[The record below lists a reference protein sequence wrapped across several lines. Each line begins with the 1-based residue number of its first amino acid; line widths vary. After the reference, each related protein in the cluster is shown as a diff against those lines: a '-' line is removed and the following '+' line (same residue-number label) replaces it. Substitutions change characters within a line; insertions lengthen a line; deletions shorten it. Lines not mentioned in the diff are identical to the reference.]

1 MFGGFAGPPQI
12 PSYRA
17 RSGVSVLTLC
27 SVEPQGSNNDSQGPL
42 RGEGRSAVGL
52 RPPAGVSSCEALLEL
67 FYILVN
73 VHLQKKP
80 SILSNSEDPSPSK
93 LQQEN
98 RPHSGC

>member
-42 RGEGRSAVGL
+42 RGEGKI
-52 RPPAGVSSCEALLEL
+52 SCGA
-67 FYILVN
+67 
-73 VHLQKKP
+73 
-80 SILSNSEDPSPSK
+80 
-93 LQQEN
+93 
-98 RPHSGC
+98 